1 MEGSTRGTRRA
12 FFSTMPD
19 EITSLREDLAALRDE
34 LAELRDDHRKLLD
47 RIGLAPEEDGGPTP
61 PFLHFSAECI
71 GIRKDAVRLP
81 IVMRAHDDHAS
92 IVFMDRN
99 SRVRAE
105 IRIDDNGP
113 CFEMRNAE
121 GKLTFQL
128 AEAANGTGQMCVCD
142 AAGNPRSGL
151 RVNEHGGV
159 VNVVDEHGKAQAFLL
174 GTPAGGEV
182 LVANAMHRAGASM
195 KATDIGGQVLVHE
208 PSGQL
213 MGHFSATN
221 AMGVLSVYGEH
232 GSMAATLAGSEAGG
246 RLAFHDLEGDV
257 ETVLPER

>member
-1 MEGSTRGTRRA
+1 MT
-12 FFSTMPD
+12 D
-19 EITSLREDLAALRDE
+19 EMTTLREE
-34 LAELRDDHRKLLD
+34 LATLRAELTELRRDHRKLLD
-47 RIGLAPEEDGGPTP
+47 RIGLVPDRDGEPTP
-61 PFLHFSAECI
+61 EFLHFSAECI
-71 GIRKDAVRLP
+71 GIRNDAKRLP

-92 IVFMDRN
+92 IVFMDKN

-105 IRIDDNGP
+105 IRIDDSGP

-128 AEAANGTGQMCVCD
+128 AEAADGTGQMCVCD
-142 AAGNPRSGL
+142 PAGNPRAGL
-151 RVNEHGGV
+151 RVNEYGGV
-159 VNVVDEHGKAQAFLL
+159 VNVVDENGKAQAFLL
-174 GTPAGGEV
+174 GTPKGGEV

-221 AMGVLSVYGEH
+221 DMGVLSVYGAH

-246 RLAFHDLEGDV
+246 RLAFHDLDGEV